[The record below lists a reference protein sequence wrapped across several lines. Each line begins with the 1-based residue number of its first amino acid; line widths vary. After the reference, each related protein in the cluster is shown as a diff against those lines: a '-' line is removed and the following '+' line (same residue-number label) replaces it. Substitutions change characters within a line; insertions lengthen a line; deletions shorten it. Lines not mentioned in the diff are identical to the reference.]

1 MLGIPSNVFSLT
13 LAKKYEINSEQKGSK
28 RECSLLVL
36 KQNKVVCLTSLMKS
50 SHVNTMSWNFWCSN
64 RSFCK
69 FGKTFAEKSL
79 LITNTNV
86 IKNRFNIS
94 IENYSNEN
102 EKLRRKTEGIDKENK
117 ARAVTNA
124 KKQW

>member
-1 MLGIPSNVFSLT
+1 
-13 LAKKYEINSEQKGSK
+13 
-28 RECSLLVL
+28 
-36 KQNKVVCLTSLMKS
+36 
-50 SHVNTMSWNFWCSN
+50 MSWNFWCSN